1 MLERIA
7 TIITAVWFLGSLTV
21 ALFISTIEVISL
33 ILTGDT
39 CTGIPVDFL
48 ILDIIF
54 TPPVALILM
63 YTGAGFD
70 RLFNLQKN

>member
-7 TIITAVWFLGSLTV
+7 TIITSVWFFGSLIV
-21 ALFISTIEVISL
+21 GLLISTIEVVSL

-39 CTGIPVDFL
+39 CTGISIDFL

-54 TPPVALILM
+54 TPPVALILI
-63 YTGAGFD
+63 YAGAGFD
-70 RLFNLQKN
+70 RLFNLQNK

>member
-7 TIITAVWFLGSLTV
+7 TIITAVWFFGSLTV

-39 CTGIPVDFL
+39 CTGISIDFL
-48 ILDIIF
+48 VIDIIF
-54 TPPVALILM
+54 TPPVALILI
-63 YTGAGFD
+63 YAGAGFD
-70 RLFNLQKN
+70 RLFNLQKK